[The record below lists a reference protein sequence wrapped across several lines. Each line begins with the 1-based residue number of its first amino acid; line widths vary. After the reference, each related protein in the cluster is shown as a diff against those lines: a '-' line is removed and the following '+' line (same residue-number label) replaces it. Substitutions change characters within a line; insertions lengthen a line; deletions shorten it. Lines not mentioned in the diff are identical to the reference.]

1 MPPESI
7 QNKLTILHTN
17 DLHSHFGVMARIS
30 SMVNEE
36 REGEGEFLLFDIGD
50 HMDRMAVETE
60 GSMGQANVD
69 ILNLMG
75 YDAVTIG
82 NNEGLTFTP
91 ELLAQAYAGLTC
103 PVVCCNIRERDT
115 GQAPVWMKKH
125 TVIHKAG
132 FKIGVIGATA
142 PYAEFYRLLGWDVL
156 DAAAEIAQQVE
167 ALKPK
172 TDFIV
177 LLSHLGIHTDKE
189 LAEQIDGLDL
199 ILGGHTHHLLEEPL
213 KIRDTYLAGAEKFG
227 HYLGRIVL
235 APDHR
240 TGKLSLLNGCCLP
253 VQPGREDSE
262 VSTAIEIHGKH
273 AKERLEQTVAIT
285 TQELG
290 IQYAVESPL
299 GNLLA
304 QAVRRFTGS
313 ALSLVNS
320 GQLLD
325 SLPAGEISAGMLHA
339 RCPSP
344 INPCRM
350 RLRGEHIL
358 YSLEQSLLPEFSEKV
373 IYGYGFRGK
382 VLGNL
387 CVDGLEVLYNP
398 SAKPYHRIVQANLG
412 GVPIEPEEEY
422 LVGTLDMFTFGI
434 GYERLTQGTDKVYM
448 LPEFIRDLLRT
459 ELQEPGAVDSSFF
472 KRWATIQGEV
482 K

>member
-1 MPPESI
+1 MPPESN

-30 SMVNEE
+30 SMINEE
-36 REGEGEFLLFDIGD
+36 RKGEGEFLLFDIGD

-60 GSMGQANVD
+60 GSMGEANVD
-69 ILNLMG
+69 VLNLMG

-103 PVVCCNIRERDT
+103 PVVCCNIKERDT
-115 GQAPVWMKKH
+115 GRAPIWMKKH
-125 TVIHKAG
+125 TVLHKAG

-156 DAAAEIAQQVE
+156 DAAAEIAEQVE
-167 ALKPK
+167 LLKPH

-189 LAEQIDGLDL
+189 LAGQIDGLDL

-213 KIRDTYLAGAEKFG
+213 RVGNTYLAGAEKFG
-227 HYLGRIVL
+227 HFLGKITL
-235 APDHR
+235 IPEPGS
-240 TGKLSLLNGCCLP
+240 GKLRLSSGCCLS
-253 VQPGREDSE
+253 VQPGRENSE
-262 VSTAIEIHGKH
+262 VSAAIEIHGEH
-273 AKERLEQTVAIT
+273 AQERLGQTVAIT
-285 TQELG
+285 TRELP
-290 IQYAVESPL
+290 IQYTRESPL

-320 GQLLD
+320 GQLLE
-325 SLPAGEISAGMLHA
+325 SLPVGEISAGMLHA

-358 YSLEQSLLPEFSEKV
+358 YSLEQSLLPEISEKV

-398 SAKPYHRIVQANLG
+398 SAKPYHRIVQANLA
-412 GVPIEPEEEY
+412 GVPLEPDEEY

-472 KRWATIQGEV
+472 SRWATIQGEV